1 MNEEALKK
9 IVTDMIIIMNTT
21 LSRFEIMDDSEEKR
35 ALITTYIRTLYNNN
49 FKGQAVRWGVSSA
62 GRLLSRRLP
71 QFDTG
76 GLQRGGG
83 RGLFPVQVS
92 AQGIPGHTRRTKRLR
107 SVRSFPLTQHVLELV
122 NRSQMC
128 RILDSKVAEYHV

>member
-21 LSRFEIMDDSEEKR
+21 LSRFEIMDNSEEKR

-83 RGLFPVQVS
+83 RGPRGAPRGRAP
-92 AQGIPGHTRRTKRLR
+92 AQQRGAGA
-107 SVRSFPLTQHVLELV
+107 VRGPSCRAARVEQAVPTAKTHF
-122 NRSQMC
+122 SQ
-128 RILDSKVAEYHV
+128 